1 MDPVTGI
8 ALASTAYK
16 AICTAFQHGREI
28 EQMAGD
34 LGRWMQGINAV
45 KEGHSRAKGRRIGS
59 VEEEALE
66 TFAAMKKAE
75 QMENE
80 LRNFITGQYGMNAWQ
95 QIIKIQAD
103 IRLKQR
109 EARIEEAR
117 RQEEI
122 FEYILIGASVFV
134 VSIVI
139 MCVFYYALM
148 Q

>member
-8 ALASTAYK
+8 AIASTAYK

-45 KEGHSRAKGRRIGS
+45 KAGHSKAKGRRIGS

-66 TFAAMKKAE
+66 TFAALKKAQ
-75 QMENE
+75 QMEYE
-80 LRNFITGQYGMNAWQ
+80 LRNFVTGHYGMDAWQ
-95 QIIKIQAD
+95 QIIRIQAD
-103 IRLKQR
+103 IRIKKKQ
-109 EARIEEAR
+109 EAIEAAR

-122 FEYILIGASVFV
+122 FEYILIGVSVFV
-134 VSIVI
+134 VVVVI

>member
-1 MDPVTGI
+1 MDPITGI

-16 AICTAFQHGREI
+16 AICSAFQHGRDI

-75 QMENE
+75 QMEHE
-80 LRNFITGQYGMNAWQ
+80 LRNFITSQYGMTAWQ
-95 QIIKIQAD
+95 QIIKIQAE
-103 IRLKQR
+103 IRVKKKQELI
-109 EARIEEAR
+109 EAAR

-122 FEYILIGASVFV
+122 IEYILIGIAVLIV
-134 VSIVI
+134 AVVI

>member
-45 KEGHSRAKGRRIGS
+45 KEGHSKAKGRRIGS

-80 LRNFITGQYGMNAWQ
+80 LRNFITGQYGMTAWQ

-103 IRLKQR
+103 IRVKKKQQLI
-109 EARIEEAR
+109 EAAR

-122 FEYILIGASVFV
+122 FEYILIGVSVFV
-134 VSIVI
+134 AVFVI

>member
-1 MDPVTGI
+1 MDPITGI

-45 KEGHSRAKGRRIGS
+45 KEGHSKAKGRRIGS

-80 LRNFITGQYGMNAWQ
+80 LRNFITGHYGMTAWQ

-103 IRLKQR
+103 IRVRQR
-109 EARIEEAR
+109 EEKIEAAR

-122 FEYILIGASVFV
+122 FEYILIGVSVFV
-134 VSIVI
+134 AVFVI

>member
-1 MDPVTGI
+1 MDPITGI

-16 AICTAFQHGREI
+16 AICSAFQHGRDI

-45 KEGHSRAKGRRIGS
+45 KEGHSKAKGRRIGS

-66 TFAAMKKAE
+66 TFAALKKAQ

-103 IRLKQR
+103 IRVRQQQEKI
-109 EARIEEAR
+109 EAAR

-134 VSIVI
+134 VAVVAIFI
-139 MCVFYYALM
+139 FIIAFT
-148 Q
+148 

>member
-80 LRNFITGQYGMNAWQ
+80 LRNFITGHYGMNAWQ

-103 IRLKQR
+103 IRVKQR

-122 FEYILIGASVFV
+122 FEYILIGASVFL

>member
-66 TFAAMKKAE
+66 TFAALKKAQ

-80 LRNFITGQYGMNAWQ
+80 LRNFITGHYGMNAWQ

-103 IRLKQR
+103 IRVRQR
-109 EARIEEAR
+109 QEKIESAR

-134 VSIVI
+134 VAVVA
-139 MCVFYYALM
+139 VFVFIIAFT
-148 Q
+148 

>member
-8 ALASTAYK
+8 ALAITAYK

-45 KEGHSRAKGRRIGS
+45 KEGHSKAKGRRIGS

-80 LRNFITGQYGMNAWQ
+80 LRNFITGQYGMTAWQ

-103 IRLKQR
+103 IRVRQR
-109 EARIEEAR
+109 QEKIEAAR

-122 FEYILIGASVFV
+122 FEYILIGVSVFV
-134 VSIVI
+134 VVSVI

>member
-8 ALASTAYK
+8 AIASTAYK

-45 KEGHSRAKGRRIGS
+45 KEGHSKAKGRRIGS

-103 IRLKQR
+103 IRVKQR
-109 EARIEEAR
+109 EAKIEEAR

-122 FEYILIGASVFV
+122 FEYILLGVSVFLA
-134 VSIVI
+134 SIVI
-139 MCVFYYALM
+139 MCVLYYALM

>member
-8 ALASTAYK
+8 AIASTAYK

-45 KEGHSRAKGRRIGS
+45 KEGHSKAKGRRIGS

-66 TFAAMKKAE
+66 TFAAMKKAQ

-80 LRNFITGQYGMNAWQ
+80 LRNFITGQYGMTAWQ

-103 IRLKQR
+103 IRVKKKQELI
-109 EARIEEAR
+109 EAAR

-122 FEYILIGASVFV
+122 FEYILIGVSVFV
-134 VSIVI
+134 AVFVI

>member
-1 MDPVTGI
+1 L
-8 ALASTAYK
+8 LA
-16 AICTAFQHGREI
+16 QHTKLSAPPSNMGREI

-45 KEGHSRAKGRRIGS
+45 KEGHSRAKSRRIGS

-66 TFAAMKKAE
+66 TFAALKKAQ

-103 IRLKQR
+103 IRVRQR
-109 EARIEEAR
+109 QEKIEAAR

-134 VSIVI
+134 VAVVAIF
-139 MCVFYYALM
+139 VFIIAFT
-148 Q
+148 

>member
-8 ALASTAYK
+8 AIASTAYK

-80 LRNFITGQYGMNAWQ
+80 LRNFITGHYGMNAWQ

-103 IRLKQR
+103 IRVKQR
-109 EARIEEAR
+109 EAKIEEAR

-122 FEYILIGASVFV
+122 FEYILIGASVFL

-139 MCVFYYALM
+139 MCVLYYALM

>member
-45 KEGHSRAKGRRIGS
+45 KESHSKAKGRRIGS

-66 TFAAMKKAE
+66 TFATMKKAE

-80 LRNFITGQYGMNAWQ
+80 LRNFITGHYGMNAWQ

-103 IRLKQR
+103 IRIRQR
-109 EARIEEAR
+109 QEKIEAAR

-122 FEYILIGASVFV
+122 FEYILIGVSVFV
-134 VSIVI
+134 VAIVI

>member
-16 AICTAFQHGREI
+16 AICTAFEHGREI

-34 LGRWMQGINAV
+34 LGIWMQGINAV

-103 IRLKQR
+103 IRVKQR

>member
-28 EQMAGD
+28 EQMGGD

-45 KEGHSRAKGRRIGS
+45 KESHSKAKGRRIGS

-66 TFAAMKKAE
+66 TFATMKKAE
-75 QMENE
+75 QMEHE
-80 LRNFITGQYGMNAWQ
+80 LRNFITGHYGMNAWQ

-103 IRLKQR
+103 IRVKKKQELI
-109 EARIEEAR
+109 EATR

-122 FEYILIGASVFV
+122 FEYILIGVSVFV
-134 VSIVI
+134 VFGVI

>member
-103 IRLKQR
+103 IRVKQR
-109 EARIEEAR
+109 EAKIEEAR

-122 FEYILIGASVFV
+122 FEYILIGASVFL

-139 MCVFYYALM
+139 MCVLYYALM

>member
-8 ALASTAYK
+8 AIASTAYK

-45 KEGHSRAKGRRIGS
+45 KEGHSKAKGRRIGS

-66 TFAAMKKAE
+66 TFAALKKAQ

-80 LRNFITGQYGMNAWQ
+80 LRNFITGHYGMNAWQ

-103 IRLKQR
+103 IRVRQR
-109 EARIEEAR
+109 QEKIESAR

-134 VSIVI
+134 VAVVA
-139 MCVFYYALM
+139 VFVFIIAFT
-148 Q
+148 

>member
-16 AICTAFQHGREI
+16 AICSAFQHGRDI

-75 QMENE
+75 QMEHE
-80 LRNFITGQYGMNAWQ
+80 LRNFITSQYGIHAWQ
-95 QIIKIQAD
+95 QIIKIQAE
-103 IRLKQR
+103 IRVKKKQELI
-109 EARIEEAR
+109 EAAR

-122 FEYILIGASVFV
+122 IEYILIGIAVLIV
-134 VSIVI
+134 AVVI

>member
-1 MDPVTGI
+1 MDPITGI

-45 KEGHSRAKGRRIGS
+45 KEGHSKAKGRRIGS

-80 LRNFITGQYGMNAWQ
+80 LRNFITGQYGMTAWQ

-103 IRLKQR
+103 IRVRQR
-109 EARIEEAR
+109 QEKIEIAR

-122 FEYILIGASVFV
+122 FEYILIGVSVFV
-134 VSIVI
+134 VVSVI

>member
-80 LRNFITGQYGMNAWQ
+80 LRNFITSQYGMNAWQ

-103 IRLKQR
+103 IRVKQR

-122 FEYILIGASVFV
+122 FEYILIGVSVFLA
-134 VSIVI
+134 SIVI

>member
-45 KEGHSRAKGRRIGS
+45 KEGHSKAKGRRIGS

-66 TFAAMKKAE
+66 TFATLKKAQ
-75 QMENE
+75 QMEYE
-80 LRNFITGQYGMNAWQ
+80 LRNFVTGYYGVDAWQ
-95 QIIKIQAD
+95 QIIRIQAD
-103 IRLKQR
+103 IRVKKKQ
-109 EARIEEAR
+109 EAIEAAR

-122 FEYILIGASVFV
+122 FEYILIAVSLFLV
-134 VSIVI
+134 VSVI
-139 MCVFYYALM
+139 MCVLYYALM

>member
-1 MDPVTGI
+1 MDPITGI

-45 KEGHSRAKGRRIGS
+45 KEGHSKAKSRRIGS

-66 TFAAMKKAE
+66 TFAALKKAQ

-80 LRNFITGQYGMNAWQ
+80 LRNFITGQYGMNAWR

-103 IRLKQR
+103 IRVRQR
-109 EARIEEAR
+109 QEKIEAAR

-134 VSIVI
+134 AAVVAIF
-139 MCVFYYALM
+139 VFIIAFT
-148 Q
+148 

>member
-103 IRLKQR
+103 IRVKQR
-109 EARIEEAR
+109 EARVEEAR

-122 FEYILIGASVFV
+122 FEYILIGVSVFL

-139 MCVFYYALM
+139 MCVLYYALM

>member
-66 TFAAMKKAE
+66 TFAALKKAQ

-95 QIIKIQAD
+95 QIIKIQAE
-103 IRLKQR
+103 IRVKKKQELI
-109 EARIEEAR
+109 EAAR

-134 VSIVI
+134 VALVI

>member
-80 LRNFITGQYGMNAWQ
+80 LRNFITAQYGMNAWQ

-103 IRLKQR
+103 IRVKQR

-122 FEYILIGASVFV
+122 FEYILIGASVFL

>member
-45 KEGHSRAKGRRIGS
+45 KEGHSKAKGRRIGS

-80 LRNFITGQYGMNAWQ
+80 LRNFITGHYGMNAWQ

-103 IRLKQR
+103 IRVRQR
-109 EARIEEAR
+109 QEKIEAAR

-134 VSIVI
+134 IAVVAIF
-139 MCVFYYALM
+139 VFIIAFT
-148 Q
+148 

>member
-1 MDPVTGI
+1 MDPITGI
-8 ALASTAYK
+8 AIASTAYK

-45 KEGHSRAKGRRIGS
+45 KEGHSKAKGRRIGS

-66 TFAAMKKAE
+66 TFAALKKAQ

-80 LRNFITGQYGMNAWQ
+80 LRNFITGHYGMNAWQ

-103 IRLKQR
+103 IRVRQR
-109 EARIEEAR
+109 QEKIESAR

-134 VSIVI
+134 VAVVA
-139 MCVFYYALM
+139 VFVFIIAFT
-148 Q
+148 

>member
-45 KEGHSRAKGRRIGS
+45 KEGHSKAKGRRIGS

-80 LRNFITGQYGMNAWQ
+80 LRNFITGHYGMNAWQ

-103 IRLKQR
+103 IRVKQR

-122 FEYILIGASVFV
+122 FEYILIGASVFL

>member
-8 ALASTAYK
+8 AIASTAYK

-66 TFAAMKKAE
+66 TFAALKKAQ

-80 LRNFITGQYGMNAWQ
+80 LRNFITGHYGMNAWQ

-103 IRLKQR
+103 IRVRQR
-109 EARIEEAR
+109 QEKIESAR

-134 VSIVI
+134 VAVVA
-139 MCVFYYALM
+139 VFVFIIAFT
-148 Q
+148 

>member
-45 KEGHSRAKGRRIGS
+45 KESHSKAKGRRIGS

-66 TFAAMKKAE
+66 TFATMKKAE

-80 LRNFITGQYGMNAWQ
+80 LRNFITGHYGINAWQ

-103 IRLKQR
+103 IRVKKKQELI
-109 EARIEEAR
+109 EAAR

-122 FEYILIGASVFV
+122 FEYILIGVSVFV
-134 VSIVI
+134 VAIVI

>member
-45 KEGHSRAKGRRIGS
+45 KEGHSKAKGRRIGS

-103 IRLKQR
+103 IRVKKKQELI
-109 EARIEEAR
+109 EAAR

-134 VSIVI
+134 VVFVI
-139 MCVFYYALM
+139 MCVLYYALM

>member
-1 MDPVTGI
+1 MDPITGI

-66 TFAAMKKAE
+66 TFAALKKAQ

-80 LRNFITGQYGMNAWQ
+80 LRNFITGHYGMNAWQ

-103 IRLKQR
+103 IRVRQR
-109 EARIEEAR
+109 QEKIESAR

-134 VSIVI
+134 VAVVA
-139 MCVFYYALM
+139 VFVFIIAFT
-148 Q
+148 